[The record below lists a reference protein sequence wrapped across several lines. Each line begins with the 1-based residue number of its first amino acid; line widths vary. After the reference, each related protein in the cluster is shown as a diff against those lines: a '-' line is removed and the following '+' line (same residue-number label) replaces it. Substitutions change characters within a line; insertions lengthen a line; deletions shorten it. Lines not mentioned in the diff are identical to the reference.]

1 MIVGAMG
8 KEFAYGYEKKPGK
21 EMTELAR
28 KIMEGSVT
36 RGKYR
41 RSTGRPKVE
50 LIVGSYIKRRGKEK
64 TTKRQS
70 RAHTVKYSPHWI
82 RLRG

>member
-1 MIVGAMG
+1 MICAAMG

-28 KIMEGSVT
+28 KIMQGSVT
-36 RGKYR
+36 GGAYR
-41 RSTGRPKVE
+41 KSAGRPVTE
-50 LIVGSYIKRRGKEK
+50 LTWGSYLKRRGKDK

-70 RAHTVKYSPHWI
+70 RAHTVKYSPFWI
-82 RLRG
+82 RIRG